1 MSATID
7 TSSIIKQIEK
17 IQAMVFC
24 ARETVATEETHEAN
38 MAAILLRDADN
49 RIYDLKLAI
58 DPHYGEVEEG
68 GESCPA

>member
-1 MSATID
+1 MSATM
-7 TSSIIKQIEK
+7 TSDVIRELEK

-24 ARETVATEETHEAN
+24 AGTAVAAVHTHDSD

-58 DPHYGEVEEG
+58 DPHYGKEEG
-68 GESCPA
+68 AKPCPD